1 MLPTQPVLLA
11 LNHLLGQSG
20 WARDRLKDF
29 AGRSTRLG
37 VGPMGLHL
45 AITDDGLFAAAA
57 WGDDV
62 GPDVTISLPAD
73 APLRFMRGG
82 VGEVMKGAQVTG
94 AADLADALGF
104 VLRNLR
110 WDAEEDLS
118 KWVGD
123 IAAHRLVRSA
133 ESVVAWQ
140 KDAAQ
145 RFAENLGEY
154 LTFENPQLVRKAE
167 LDNFAVEV
175 AELAAALDK
184 VEKRLAGRQ

>member
-1 MLPTQPVLLA
+1 MLPPQPALLA
-11 LNHLLGQSG
+11 LNHLLGQAS

-29 AGRSTRLG
+29 AGRTAKLG
-37 VGPMGLHL
+37 LGPLGLDL
-45 AITDDGLFAAAA
+45 AITDQGLFVDAKRD
-57 WGDDV
+57 GDSA
-62 GPDVTISLPAD
+62 PDVSIDLPAD
-73 APLRFMRGG
+73 APLRLLRGG
-82 VGEVMKGAQVTG
+82 IAEVMKGAQVTG

-123 IAAHRLVRSA
+123 IAAHRLVRGA

-140 KDAAQ
+140 KEAAQ

-154 LTFENPQLVRKAE
+154 LTYENPQLVRKAE
-167 LDNFAVEV
+167 LDAFTKEL
-175 AELAAALDK
+175 AELRLALDQLEQR
-184 VEKRLAGRQ
+184 VKRR

>member
-1 MLPTQPVLLA
+1 MLPTQPVLFA

-29 AGRSTRLG
+29 AGRSARLG

-45 AITDDGLFAAAA
+45 AISDDGLFVAAAGEA
-57 WGDDV
+57 AS
-62 GPDVTISLPAD
+62 DVTINLPAD

-82 VGEVMKGAQVTG
+82 VAEVMKGAQVTG

-123 IAAHRLVRSA
+123 IAAHRLVRGA

-154 LTFENPQLVRKAE
+154 LTYENPQLVRKAE
-167 LDNFAVEV
+167 LDSFATEV

-184 VEKRLAGRQ
+184 VEKRLK